1 MVSKTS
7 PDTYLAEDAGLR
19 FWALRKETVE
29 QLKIQN
35 QKTELPLTSI
45 WPLVSL
51 WCCYIT
57 IPSIIL
63 VINIVVLLLYEAAF
77 NGMKISFLMKPNVDI
92 IAKRD
97 GTLNYLKKLFI
108 QDYFQN

>member
-35 QKTELPLTSI
+35 QKTELLLTSI
-45 WPLVSL
+45 
-51 WCCYIT
+51 
-57 IPSIIL
+57 
-63 VINIVVLLLYEAAF
+63 
-77 NGMKISFLMKPNVDI
+77 
-92 IAKRD
+92 
-97 GTLNYLKKLFI
+97 
-108 QDYFQN
+108 